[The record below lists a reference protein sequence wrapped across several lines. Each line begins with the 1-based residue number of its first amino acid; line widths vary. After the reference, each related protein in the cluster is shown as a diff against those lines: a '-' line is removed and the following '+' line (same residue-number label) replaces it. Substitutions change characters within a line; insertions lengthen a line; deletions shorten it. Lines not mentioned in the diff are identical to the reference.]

1 MSAVG
6 VCSVY
11 RVRRSALLWLGWNL
25 LMLIAP
31 AAHAQVPRLSPAAP
45 PIEIVDPSERISG
58 NAAVGLGF
66 VLGSDA
72 IGSDRLWAYLSPPVA
87 QKLKLKISS
96 IDGRYYAEV
105 DYVTTSGQRPGW
117 VALDLTLRS
126 FSFVEKNYASPMNEI
141 AVLLGDADTSRVYPV
156 RWSEPH
162 SKAAKTPAVPED
174 GDMIRVYMNTERAQA
189 FLVVDGTPAYCR
201 NASSVSGFKFNAI
214 CETTLGTLKQKD
226 APPGQ
231 RIVNGVEVFRRSGVR
246 TLAPVTLDIA
256 IQY

>member
-6 VCSVY
+6 VWSVY
-11 RVRRSALLWLGWNL
+11 CVRRSALLWLVWNAL
-25 LMLIAP
+25 VVVAP

-45 PIEIVDPSERISG
+45 PVEIVDPSERISG

-72 IGSDRLWAYLSPPVA
+72 IGTDRLWAYLSAPVA

-96 IDGRYYAEV
+96 IDGRYYAEI
-105 DYVTTSGQRPGW
+105 DYVTSSAQQPGW

-126 FSFVEKNYASPMNEI
+126 FSFVEKNYSTPMNEV

-156 RWSEPH
+156 RWGEPH
-162 SKAAKTPAVPED
+162 SKAAKAPPAPQD
-174 GDMIRVYMNTERAQA
+174 SDAIRVYMNTERARA
-189 FLVVDGTPAYCR
+189 FLVVGGTPAYCR
-201 NASSVSGFKFNAI
+201 DASSVSGFKFNAI

-226 APPGQ
+226 AAPGQ